1 MKRFFAVIVG
11 VVFFLSGMMK
21 LVDPVGT
28 SLIMD
33 EYFKFFHIGFMGGC
47 AKALGVALASL
58 EALVG
63 VALITGVWRKVVAI
77 IASAMTV
84 FFTIVTICLAVKNP
98 PMECGCFGEVIH
110 LTHFQTLLK
119 NIVLLVLCA
128 LAFLPLSKLGKAK
141 PRKYVT
147 FALGVMAVI
156 GFAVRGVIGIPV
168 ADFTEMKPGAEVF
181 GDVPLVSVSDVEGD
195 YCEYMFEDTNTMA
208 VVVNDA
214 DAMTTEDWQR
224 ASEAI
229 EAVWNIGFTPALF
242 VASTPEDL
250 EAALSGLDY
259 HAAMQLYDRAYF
271 ADRRKLLTLNRS
283 NGGLVYL
290 SDGTVIR
297 KWHASHIPDTEGLQ
311 EVYDAVPLEQMVE
324 YASAGKL
331 KFRGTLALSLAVL
344 LLI

>member
-1 MKRFFAVIVG
+1 MKRLFAVIVG
-11 VVFFLSGMMK
+11 VVFFLSGMLK

-33 EYFKFFHIGFMGGC
+33 EYFKFFHIAFMGGC
-47 AKALGVALASL
+47 AKSLGVALASL

-98 PMECGCFGEVIH
+98 PMDCGCFGEAIH
-110 LTHFQTLLK
+110 LTHVQTLLK
-119 NIVLLVLCA
+119 NVVLLVLSA
-128 LAFLPLSKLGKAK
+128 VAFLPFGKLGSAK

-147 FALGVMAVI
+147 FALGVLAVL
-156 GFAVRGVIGIPV
+156 GFAVRSSVGLPV
-168 ADFTEMKPGAEVF
+168 TDFTEMKPGAEVF
-181 GDVPLVSVSDVEGD
+181 GEVPLVSVMDVEGD
-195 YCEYMFEDTNTMA
+195 YCEYMFEDTNVMA
-208 VVVNDA
+208 VVVNDV
-214 DAMTTEDWQR
+214 DAMTTKDWQK
-224 ASEAI
+224 ASEDI
-229 EAVWNIGFTPALF
+229 EAVWNIGFTPAFF

-290 SDGTVIR
+290 SNGTVIK
-297 KWHASHIPDTEGLQ
+297 KWHASHVFDTEELQ
-311 EVYDAVPLEQMVE
+311 EIYDAVPLELMVN
-324 YASAGKL
+324 YSSAGKL
-331 KFRGTLALSLAVL
+331 KLRGTIALSLAVL